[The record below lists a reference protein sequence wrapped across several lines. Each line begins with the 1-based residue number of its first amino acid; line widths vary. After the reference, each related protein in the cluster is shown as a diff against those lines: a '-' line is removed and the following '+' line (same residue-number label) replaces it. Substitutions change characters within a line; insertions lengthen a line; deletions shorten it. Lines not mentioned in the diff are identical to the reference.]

1 MHCAAGEVNH
11 LEYRAVQLPQC
22 ICFAAGH
29 TQFKPTGAR
38 GALDLGQVDVAGSL
52 VGLQA
57 ASL

>member
-1 MHCAAGEVNH
+1 MNH
-11 LEYRAVQLPQC
+11 LEYRAVQLPQYF
-22 ICFAAGH
+22 CFAAGH

-38 GALDLGQVDVAGSL
+38 GALALGQVDVAGSL